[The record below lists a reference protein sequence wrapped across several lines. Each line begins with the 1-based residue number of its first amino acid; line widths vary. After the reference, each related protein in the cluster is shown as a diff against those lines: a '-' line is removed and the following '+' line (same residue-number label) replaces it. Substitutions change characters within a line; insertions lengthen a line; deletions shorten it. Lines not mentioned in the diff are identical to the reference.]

1 MIKSILEI
9 PQVLIKKGL
18 PFAIYCLPSKK
29 KFNLIFQKEVGLHE
43 IDILDIDNAS
53 GFVIANFESAK
64 TGTINIIKPDYV
76 LTEGE
81 NIADILSFLD
91 TLPDNGNYYF
101 ADNYSISKT
110 EYLDRADYLINV
122 LKDQKLKKIVFSR
135 VVRKKLKN
143 ELNLAELLSMLK
155 DKYNNA
161 FINLFHLPGEGI
173 WCGASPEA
181 LFKKVDKYVITDAM
195 AGTQLI
201 DDNKE
206 NITWTNKEKDE
217 QHLVSLFIESV
228 LSELGIHDY
237 DKVGP
242 LNVYAGHLAHI
253 QTQFK
258 IPLSYLH
265 EKEGKFIAGLHPTP
279 AVCGLPKAEAY
290 MMIHKAEQ
298 HQRRYYTGFLG
309 PWKLE
314 NQSQLFVNLR
324 CAELGKNKINLYVG
338 GGLTAS
344 SNPDDE
350 YKETVHK
357 SKTLLSIVE
366 NL

>member
-1 MIKSILEI
+1 MTSTILDI
-9 PQVLIKKGL
+9 PPILIKKGL

-29 KFNLIFQKEVGLHE
+29 KFNLIFQKDATDHE
-43 IDILDIDNAS
+43 IDIRDIDKSS
-53 GFVIANFESAK
+53 GFVIADFNSAK
-64 TGTINIIKPDYV
+64 TCRINIIKPDYIIS
-76 LTEGE
+76 EGE
-81 NIADILSFLD
+81 NVTDILSFLK
-91 TLPDNGNYYF
+91 TLPDNGNFYF
-101 ADNYSISKT
+101 SDNYIISKT
-110 EYLDRADYLINV
+110 DYLDRAEYLIN
-122 LKDQKLKKIVFSR
+122 LLKKEELQKVVFSR
-135 VVRKKLKN
+135 VVQRKLKK
-143 ELNLAELLSMLK
+143 ELNLSQLLIMLK
-155 DKYNNA
+155 DKYNTA
-161 FINLFHLPGEGI
+161 FINLFHIPGKGT

-181 LFKKVDKYVITDAM
+181 LYKKVDDYVITDAL

-201 DDNKE
+201 DEDTNNIIWSKKE
-206 NITWTNKEKDE
+206 EEE
-217 QHLVSLFIESV
+217 QFLVSSFIESN

-242 LNVYAGHLAHI
+242 LNVRAGHLAHI

-258 IPLSYLH
+258 IPMSSLN

-279 AVCGLPKAEAY
+279 AVCGLPKADAY
-290 MMIHKAEQ
+290 LMIHKAEQ

-344 SNPDDE
+344 SKSDDE

>member
-1 MIKSILEI
+1 MKPGILDI
-9 PQVLIKKGL
+9 PPMLIKKGL

-29 KFNLIFQKEVGLHE
+29 KFNLIFQKEPVINQ
-43 IDILDIDNAS
+43 IDIRDIDSAS

-64 TGTINIIKPDYV
+64 TGRVVIIKPDHIIS
-76 LTEGE
+76 EGE
-81 NIADILSFLD
+81 DIDDILSFLE
-91 TLPDNGNYYF
+91 TLSDKGDYNYS
-101 ADNYSISKT
+101 DNYSISKT
-110 EYLDRADYLINV
+110 DYLDRAGYLINM
-122 LKDQKLKKIVFSR
+122 LKKEELKKVVFSR
-135 VVRKKLKN
+135 VVQKKLKKD
-143 ELNLAELLSMLK
+143 LNLSQLLIMLK
-155 DKYNNA
+155 DKYNSA
-161 FINLFHLPGEGI
+161 FINLFHLPGQGI
-173 WCGASPEA
+173 WCGATPEA
-181 LFKKVDKYVITDAM
+181 LFKKVDNYVITDAM

-201 DDNKE
+201 DEDSDN
-206 NITWTNKEKDE
+206 IVWTNKEKEE
-217 QHLVSLFIESV
+217 QLLVTQFIESN
-228 LSELGIHDY
+228 LSELGIHEY
-237 DKVGP
+237 DKIGP
-242 LNVYAGHLAHI
+242 LNVYAGQLAHI

-258 IPLSYLH
+258 IPMSSLN
-265 EKEGKFIAGLHPTP
+265 EKEGKLIASLHPTP
-279 AVCGLPKAEAY
+279 AVCGLPKGEAY

-324 CAELGKNKINLYVG
+324 CAELGKDKINVYVG

-344 SNPDDE
+344 SNPNDE